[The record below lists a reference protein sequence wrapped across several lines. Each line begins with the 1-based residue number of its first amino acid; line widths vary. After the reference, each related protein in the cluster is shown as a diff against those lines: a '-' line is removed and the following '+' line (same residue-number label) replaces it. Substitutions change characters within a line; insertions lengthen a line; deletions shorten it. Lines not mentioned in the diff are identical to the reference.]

1 MKWILI
7 NTDST
12 FLELDS
18 DVNNKDVF
26 EMSNFY
32 FNQIQTM
39 MELEINLR
47 NNQWKLNSTD
57 IKYMPIILQI
67 LHVKTFNIK

>member
-67 LHVKTFNIK
+67 LQDI

>member
-57 IKYMPIILQI
+57 IKYAN
-67 LHVKTFNIK
+67 HSTNSTC